1 MAGADDGELR
11 AELPLFL
18 LNTVLFP
25 GGQLALKVFEAR
37 YLDMVSQ
44 CLKSGE
50 PFGVCLLKSGSEV
63 GEAGEPQPVGTLASI
78 EHWDMPEAGILHI
91 LVRGSR
97 RFRILSTQRDGQ
109 RVSAD
114 VALEEPEPTLEI
126 PNRYRGLVDFLKEL
140 RTRDPQPDSDA
151 KYADA
156 SWVGMRVA
164 EMLPVEPARKQ
175 QWLSERD
182 PVTRLASIL
191 DTLKQLAREAG
202 D

>member
-1 MAGADDGELR
+1 MGGAGADRRKTG
-11 AELPLFL
+11 LPLFL

-63 GEAGEPQPVGTLASI
+63 GEAGEPQPVGTLATI
-78 EHWDMPEAGILHI
+78 ERWDMPEAGILHI
-91 LVRGSR
+91 LVRGTR
-97 RFRILSTQRDGQ
+97 RFRVQSTQQEDQ
-109 RVSAD
+109 RVVAD
-114 VALEEPEPTLEI
+114 VELEEPEPALEI
-126 PNRYRGLVDFLKEL
+126 PNRYAGLVDFLKEL
-140 RTRDPQPDSDA
+140 HARDPQPDSGA
-151 KYADA
+151 NYADA

-164 EMLPVEPARKQ
+164 ELLPVEPVRKQ

-191 DTLKQLAREAG
+191 DTLTQLERETG